1 MERTWGFLTNHA
13 HVLVQIARDP
23 RSTVREIA
31 YATGIT
37 ERAAHSVLGDL
48 RQDGIISARR
58 EGRRNVYQINPETL
72 MSRNRWGA
80 TDMEIPRPLI
90 DATIRGL
97 ARVAGA
103 TEATAASA

>member
-37 ERAAHSVLGDL
+37 ERAAHSVLRDL
-48 RQDGIISARR
+48 REDGIVSAKRN
-58 EGRRNVYQINPETL
+58 GRRNVYQINPETL

-97 ARVAGA
+97 ARVAG
-103 TEATAASA
+103 TTAASV